1 MKLKQLLLVG
11 ALSCVLGLVGQGSAA
26 ESSGTNPSKPKD
38 AKPYTLKT
46 CLVSG
51 DKLGGD
57 MGKPYVFV
65 YKGQEIQLCCKGCVK
80 DFDKEPAKYI
90 KKLESAKADSK
101 GAAPTSPD
109 KSHGDH
115 QH

>member
-1 MKLKQLLLVG
+1 MG

-26 ESSGTNPSKPKD
+26 ETSGTNPSQAKN

-46 CLVSG
+46 CVVSG

-65 YKGQEIQLCCKGCVK
+65 YKGQEIQLCCKGCLK
-80 DFDKEPAKYI
+80 DFNMEPAKYI
-90 KKLESAKADSK
+90 KKLESAKADTK
-101 GAAPTSPD
+101 GAAPGTPD
-109 KSHGDH
+109 KSHEGH